1 MRKRRKVAGVLAA
14 AAMAVLAWG
23 TPAQAATPVPTPG
36 ALLPNMTSEAMGKLE
51 LTEHRVS
58 ATTISTLDG
67 HLPNVGVDTVLQS
80 ANHPMYNSSSSGCT
94 STELAARPI
103 NPSASSAYC
112 WDTGDALTQ
121 QFVPQGL
128 TSSGDADDDGMWGT
142 NKVILSGWTNN
153 NDLASSTADDDGLAR
168 VAFIDANTP
177 GAFKYRWVLLVVPTK
192 GGDDFDKLGSHLG
205 GMVWYGNKLL
215 VTASRGDDSDN
226 ALFVFDFTHI
236 LQATV
241 NSHEIGQVS
250 GGYSARGYQYI
261 MPAIGSYSLGGGCSG
276 TSITGYPCFDG
287 LTMDRS
293 TSPYSIVANEWR
305 TTGGDAQPARI
316 FRYALAAPGSAMPL
330 VTSGGKAYADPT
342 KSYVTNNAAG
352 LQAVLANNDK
362 YYAADALWGPGVHGI
377 MWKMSNTGVATSHT
391 CSGQV
396 QANACWAQ
404 HSEGMSLW
412 WSTQQL
418 WSQTEWAA
426 NSAGGWSQPAV
437 PERVLFSVP
446 FSNM

>member
-1 MRKRRKVAGVLAA
+1 MKKTRKAAAVLAA
-14 AAMAVLAWG
+14 VVMAVPAWG
-23 TPAQAATPVPTPG
+23 TPAQAATLVPTPG
-36 ALLPNMTSEAMGKLE
+36 ALLPNTSSAAMSKLE
-51 LTEHRVS
+51 LTENRVS

-67 HLPNVGVDTVLQS
+67 HLPNVGMDTVLKS
-80 ANHPMYNSSSSGCT
+80 ANHPMYDRASVGCT
-94 STELAARPI
+94 TTEFIAQPI

-112 WDTGDALTQ
+112 WDTEDARTQ

-128 TSSGDADDDGMWGT
+128 TSSGDADDDGVWGT

-153 NDLASSTADDDGLAR
+153 DGLEGFPEEDRGLAR

-177 GAFKYRWVLLVVPTK
+177 GAFKYRWVLLVVPTN
-192 GGDDFDKLGSHLG
+192 GGNDFAKLGSHLG

-215 VTASRGDDSDN
+215 VTASRGDASHN

-250 GGYSARGYQYI
+250 GGYSAHGYQYL
-261 MPAIGSYSLGGGCSG
+261 MPAIGSYSMGGGCADD
-276 TSITGYPCFDG
+276 SITTYPCFDG
-287 LTMDRS
+287 LTMDRT

-305 TTGGDAQPARI
+305 SSGGVPQPARI

-330 VTSGGKAYADPT
+330 VTSGGKAHADPT

-352 LQAVLANNDK
+352 LQAVLANNGK
-362 YYAADALWGPGVHGI
+362 YYAADSLGSPGAHGI
-377 MWKMSNTGVATSHT
+377 MWEMSTTGAATSHT
-391 CSGQV
+391 CSGQP
-396 QANACWAQ
+396 QANACWAE

-426 NSAGGWSQPAV
+426 DANGHWEQPAI

-446 FSNM
+446 FANM